1 MGNLSTPKSVQKLQ
15 MALQAKAKAEAG
27 YRFYAL
33 YDKISREDIL
43 THAFAQCRS
52 NKGAPGTDGQDFAD
66 IETYG
71 VERWLRTGACA
82 QAETYHRIPSEE
94 CTYRRPTANSG
105 RWASR
110 CGLHN
115 APCSI

>member
-1 MGNLSTPKSVQKLQ
+1 MGNLSTPKTVQKLQ
-15 MALQAKAKAEAG
+15 TALHAKAKAEAD

-52 NKGAPGTDGQDFAD
+52 NKGAPGIDGQDFAD
-66 IETYG
+66 VETYG
-71 VERWLRTGACA
+71 VERWLGELALALR
-82 QAETYHRIPSEE
+82 QETYRPETLSEE
-94 CTYRRPTANSG
+94 CTYRRPMANSG

-110 CGLHN
+110 PCGIGS
-115 APCSI
+115 A